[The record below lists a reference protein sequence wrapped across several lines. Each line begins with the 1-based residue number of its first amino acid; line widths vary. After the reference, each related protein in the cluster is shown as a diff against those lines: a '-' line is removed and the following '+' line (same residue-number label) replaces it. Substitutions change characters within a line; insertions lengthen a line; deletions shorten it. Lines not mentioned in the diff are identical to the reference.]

1 MVWYKGVMKANAQT
15 PEELEMLFEDS
26 LLLRDEKS
34 LMALFAAGAVLAIGE
49 EELARGEDIARL
61 ALAAWEDDHA
71 YIADP
76 KHVIQVRD
84 MALVISEQGINVVRR
99 DSNGSWQYVIVYQPI
114 RLMMEF
120 KRR

>member
-1 MVWYKGVMKANAQT
+1 
-15 PEELEMLFEDS
+15 
-26 LLLRDEKS
+26 
-34 LMALFAAGAVLAIGE
+34 
-49 EELARGEDIARL
+49 
-61 ALAAWEDDHA
+61 LAAWEDDHA